1 MRTRQT
7 VSEVDD
13 MADTGTIKDMANAY
27 VMKSKV
33 NADVMKS
40 KVNAEAT
47 ADRHEPGSKGEP
59 CSDEPGGHD
68 NDAFDPGRFDTVNY
82 DRERG
87 ELVILDQTLLPG
99 TVKYLRLH
107 SPEGVWE
114 AIRLLR
120 VRGAPAIGVAAAYGI
135 CVGMRRIAESGTSNV
150 AAAVNL
156 DAELSPLESG
166 DRFLER
172 FREVKDY
179 LNSSRPTA
187 VNLSWALNRM
197 EKCAVSSGHVSVRER
212 IAVLEAEADTIRRKD
227 SEICRRLGE
236 HGLTLISK
244 GDGILTHCNAGAL
257 ATVQYGTATAPLYL
271 GQERGY
277 DLRVFSC
284 ETRPLLQG
292 ARLTSY
298 ELHNAGIDV
307 TLICDNMTA
316 SVMANGWIQAVFVG
330 SDRVAANGD
339 AANKIGTSG
348 VAILAKHY
356 GIPFYVFTPVS
367 TIDLS
372 TAEGRLI
379 EIEQREPQEITDLW
393 YRKRMAPEGVK
404 VYNPAFD
411 VTDHSLITAIVTEC
425 GILYPPFSE
434 SLKKAV
440 GSAE

>member
-1 MRTRQT
+1 M
-7 VSEVDD
+7 
-13 MADTGTIKDMANAY
+13 MKNMANAD
-27 VMKSKV
+27 MLKSM
-33 NADVMKS
+33 A
-40 KVNAEAT
+40 NAEAT
-47 ADRHEPGSKGEP
+47 AGRRGPGKGE
-59 CSDEPGGHD
+59 
-68 NDAFDPGRFDTVNY
+68 PGRFDTVNY
-82 DRERG
+82 DREFG
-87 ELVILDQTLLPG
+87 ELIILDQTLLPG

-120 VRGAPAIGVAAAYGI
+120 VRGAPAIGVAAAYGT
-135 CVGMRRIAESGTSNV
+135 CVGMRRLAEAGGTGDNDVCNDGS
-150 AAAVNL
+150 
-156 DAELSPLESG
+156 DDSSSG
-166 DRFLER
+166 DGFLER
-172 FREVKDY
+172 FREVKNH

-197 EKCAVSSGHVSVRER
+197 EKCAASTRHVSVRER
-212 IAVLEAEADTIRRKD
+212 IAALEAEADAIRKED
-227 SEICRRLGE
+227 ADICRRLGE
-236 HGLTLISK
+236 NGLTLISK
-244 GDGILTHCNAGAL
+244 GNGILTHCNAGAL

-307 TLICDNMTA
+307 TLICDNMTS

-339 AANKIGTSG
+339 AANKVGTGG

-356 GIPFYVFTPVS
+356 GIPFYVFAPVS

-393 YRKRMAPEGVK
+393 YRERMAPEGVK

-411 VTDHSLITAIVTEC
+411 ITDHSLITAIVTEH

-434 SLKKAV
+434 SLEKAV
-440 GSAE
+440 GSVD